1 MRLSDRLSTT
11 PFPAQAEFMVSSN
24 ELPDKSAGAAR
35 AFPAWLKSPV
45 IALIFTTFCWACT
58 TIVVRHTRMEIPP
71 FGLAFWRNFSATLF
85 ILPFAIEPLRRQWP
99 LIRAHLPLLALL
111 SALLWLGG
119 NALLFLALQYTIA
132 INAGVINSVE
142 PVLIILAAAIL
153 FRDRISWLQAAGV
166 AVSLSGVLVLLS
178 AGSFERLLQLKLNIG
193 DLIVFCA
200 YIFWA
205 LYAVL
210 LRKLPRGMDPWAML
224 FVLIGLGALFVMP
237 LYLLETIYFRAMPF
251 TLTSVASSLW
261 LGLFPC
267 AICMYLWNY
276 AISSLGASRAGQFL
290 HLIPAFTVI
299 LAILLLGE
307 QFAGH
312 HLAGIALIIAGI
324 ALTSRS

>member
-1 MRLSDRLSTT
+1 MRSSRSGET
-11 PFPAQAEFMVSSN
+11 EYMVSSN
-24 ELPDKSAGAAR
+24 DLQDHSKPASGP
-35 AFPAWLKSPV
+35 FPSWLKSPI

-58 TIVVRHTRMEIPP
+58 TIVVRYTRVELPP
-71 FGLAFWRNFSATLF
+71 FGLAFWRNMFATLI
-85 ILPFAIEPLRRQWP
+85 ILPFAIEPLKRQWP
-99 LIRAHLPLLALL
+99 LIRANLPMLALL

-142 PVLIILAAAIL
+142 PVLIMLAAAIL
-153 FRDRISWLQAAGV
+153 FRERISWLQSAGV
-166 AVSLSGVLVLLS
+166 AVSLIGVLVLLS
-178 AGSFERLLQLKLNIG
+178 AGSIERLLQLKLNIG

-210 LRKLPRGMDPWAML
+210 LRKLPRGLDPKAML
-224 FVLIGLGALFVMP
+224 FVLIALGALFVLP
-237 LYLLETIYFRAMPF
+237 LHIVEALYFRAMPVSVI
-251 TLTSVASSLW
+251 SVASAAW

-267 AICMYLWNY
+267 AIAMYLWNY
-276 AISSLGASRAGQFL
+276 SISTLGAARAGQYL

-307 QFAGH
+307 RFAGH
-312 HLAGIALIIAGI
+312 HLAGIALIVAGI
-324 ALTSRS
+324 VLTSRS